1 MIVLRFLISDYLSE
15 GQKYKKGF
23 NLRLYILSITLAE
36 VRIKVYFEYLCD
48 LKRDCMKKCV
58 FLKLFFAALMAAAP
72 CFTAFAGIPQVNV
85 RVILISVSG
94 DSTVIAPGES
104 SPTTLNVPLR
114 ARFESELVADDG
126 KEYVLFPQ
134 WTVTRTI
141 TNGDGQETTDYLKRQ
156 ESVTEYEFTD
166 YGKFQV
172 NYAWSYR
179 EKNETETIL
188 GAEVAP
194 MDFTVD
200 DSEIRLFNAFSPNGD
215 GINDVYKIYVRS
227 IVKLNVAIFNR
238 WGQTIKTVS
247 GKMDQILPYD
257 AEPDNDGGYLFE
269 LWNGTFGGD
278 VVNDGVYYINVQATG
293 AGGRIFDKKADI
305 NVLKGL
311 GLGN

>member
-1 MIVLRFLISDYLSE
+1 MIVLRFLISDYLS
-15 GQKYKKGF
+15 GRQKYKKAF
-23 NLRLYILSITLAE
+23 NLRLLYISINLSK
-36 VRIKVYFEYLCD
+36 VRIKAYFEYLCV
-48 LKRDCMKKCV
+48 LKRVNMKKYV
-58 FLKLFFAALMAAAP
+58 IHKFFCAALMAALP
-72 CFTAFAGIPQVNV
+72 CFTALAGTPQVQV
-85 RVILISVSG
+85 KVILVSVSG

-104 SPTTLNVPLR
+104 SPSTLNVPLR
-114 ARFESELVADDG
+114 AKFVSEIVADDG
-126 KEYVLFPQ
+126 REYILFPQ
-134 WTVTRTI
+134 WTVTRTF
-141 TNGDGQETTDYLKRQ
+141 TKDETSETVDYLRRQ

-179 EKNETETIL
+179 EKDSLETIP
-188 GAEVAP
+188 GAEVTP
-194 MDFTVD
+194 MDFTID
-200 DSEIRLFNAFSPNGD
+200 DSEIRLYNAFSPNGD

-238 WGQTIKTVS
+238 WGQTIKTIS
-247 GKMDQILPYD
+247 GRMDQILPHD

-269 LWNGTFGGD
+269 IWDGTFHGD

-293 AGGRIFDKKADI
+293 AGGRVFDKKADI

>member
-1 MIVLRFLISDYLSE
+1 
-15 GQKYKKGF
+15 
-23 NLRLYILSITLAE
+23 
-36 VRIKVYFEYLCD
+36 
-48 LKRDCMKKCV
+48 MKKTG
-58 FLKLFFAALMAAAP
+58 FLKLFFAAAMVVAP
-72 CFTAFAGIPQVNV
+72 CFTALADIPQVQV
-85 RVILISVSG
+85 KVILISVSG

-104 SPTTLNVPLR
+104 SPSTLNVPLR
-114 ARFESELVADDG
+114 AKFVSEIVADDG

-134 WTVTRTI
+134 WVVTRTFS
-141 TNGDGQETTDYLKRQ
+141 NGDTQETVDYLKRQ
-156 ESVTEYEFTD
+156 ESVTEFEFTD

-172 NYAWSYR
+172 NFAWSYR
-179 EKNETETIL
+179 EKGDVETIP

-194 MDFTVD
+194 MDFTID

-227 IVKLNVAIFNR
+227 IVNLKVAIFNR

-247 GKMDQILPYD
+247 GKMDQILPPD

-269 LWNGTFGGD
+269 LWDGTFHGD

-293 AGGRIFDKKADI
+293 AGGRVFDKKADI

-311 GLGN
+311 GTGN